1 MRKFTSII
9 ATAGIVAAM
18 VAVPALADPG
28 AGSGEPTG
36 TEGQAGTGPRK
47 PCKPRRH
54 HPPQGAQPQGE
65 QPHGQ
70 QPPAG
75 PQGAQGQQPP
85 AGEQGSLRPRRP
97 CRPRHRPRPPQGE
110 EPPAGE
116 QGPVS

>member
-18 VAVPALADPG
+18 VAVPALAEPG
-28 AGSGEPTG
+28 GGSGEPTG
-36 TEGQAGTGPRK
+36 TEGQAGPGPRK

-54 HPPQGAQPQGE
+54 HPPLGE
-65 QPHGQ
+65 QPQGQ

-85 AGEQGSLRPRRP
+85 AAEQGSQRPRRP

-110 EPPAGE
+110 EPAGQ